1 MELLRKNWTWLGW
14 RLSRRGADGVFLE
27 KKFFE
32 PPHPREN
39 PAYSHVSNSIIHHP
53 L

>member
-32 PPHPREN
+32 PPTRGKILPT
-39 PAYSHVSNSIIHHP
+39 PMYPIQ
-53 L
+53 